1 MHQDISHDSP
11 DLKQALHALKTS
23 DEQFKG
29 MFQKYE
35 AISNGLRQAQEGA
48 GVMSEQYAAAMRQ
61 QRHAL
66 KTDMFL
72 MLKMKQATDAACR
85 RKVFA
90 GQS

>member
-1 MHQDISHDSP
+1 MYHDIAHDFP
-11 DLKQALHALKTS
+11 ELQQALKALKTS

-29 MFQKYE
+29 MFEKYE
-35 AISNGLRQAQEGA
+35 AISNGLRQAQAGA
-48 GVMSEQYAAAMRQ
+48 GVMSEQYASAMRQ

-66 KTDMFL
+66 KTDLFL

-90 GQS
+90 GQ